1 MNSKK
6 FCKNSQSA
14 APIGAE
20 RGAAVRRF
28 WAVKHFNNDF
38 GIFILSLQNIVT
50 HIQPW
55 HNRGR
60 PGNIFNEETY
70 ELRAICQ
77 K

>member
-14 APIGAE
+14 APRSGAW
-20 RGAAVRRF
+20 RGGEAVLGG
-28 WAVKHFNNDF
+28 VKHFNNNF
-38 GIFILSLQNIVT
+38 GIF
-50 HIQPW
+50 IQPW

-70 ELRAICQ
+70 ELKAICQ